1 VNSLKIEKLKK
12 LDFYTSTK
20 SKSRNGC
27 VRKEKKELLT
37 NFNLKKIP
45 TVEILQEEFQSLS
58 DYFFLK
64 IVKIEPTNKDS
75 KFSF

>member
-1 VNSLKIEKLKK
+1 
-12 LDFYTSTK
+12 
-20 SKSRNGC
+20 
-27 VRKEKKELLT
+27 
-37 NFNLKKIP
+37 
-45 TVEILQEEFQSLS
+45 LQEEFQSLS